1 MKVAFVSNYY
11 NHHQAPCSEA
21 LFKLL
26 NGKYTFISTEKM
38 DDERAAMGWGNIFE
52 PSFVIQYDEEPLL
65 CDKIID
71 EYDIVI
77 IGSAPYSLIKN
88 RVKKG
93 KITFLYTERLF
104 KKKVDILRLLKYKFL
119 YHRWFGR
126 YKNFYLLCAS
136 AFTYADFLK
145 VLSFKNKGYKWG
157 YFPKT
162 FLFDD
167 LENKIEEKEQESV
180 SLLFVSR
187 LIPLKH
193 PELPIFITKRLK
205 DEGIKVKLTIIG
217 NGTLKNDVLDLIAK
231 NQLDED
237 VSIIESLKPEQVRE
251 HMIKSNILLFTSDRN
266 EGWGAV
272 MNEAMNSGCAI
283 VASSAIGSV
292 PFLLNSGENGFIYK
306 DGDFEDL
313 YKKTKLLCVDKQ
325 LRQTIGKNAYKNI
338 TEVWSAENAAKRF
351 LVLCD
356 DIMKFGESN
365 GFKNGPCSKAKVV
378 KDNWFDNK

>member
-11 NHHQAPCSEA
+11 NHHQAPCSET

-26 NGKYTFISTEKM
+26 NGEYTFISTEKM

-52 PSFVIQYDEEPLL
+52 PSFVIHYDEEPLL

-162 FLFDD
+162 FLFND

-313 YKKTKLLCVDKQ
+313 YKKTKLLCVNKQ